1 MPCLLT
7 LPAIIVPRLVIV
19 LLVIFSD
26 WLGAAYETVLWPL
39 LGFFFLP
46 LTTLAY
52 ALAIHQAGAVRGWWT
67 AVVVLAVLMDL
78 GSSASG
84 GRGKVRMRR

>member
-1 MPCLLT
+1 MPCLLA
-7 LPAIIVPRLVIV
+7 LLAVIFPRLVIV

-52 ALAIHQAGAVRGWWT
+52 ALAIHQAGAVRGGWT
-67 AVVVLAVLMDL
+67 VLLVLAVLLDL
-78 GSSASG
+78 GSSAG
-84 GRGKVRMRR
+84 GGTARPRG